1 MKKIIIL
8 ILVILSLNSKV
19 YAKSE
24 LKLGALLP
32 LSGKHAL
39 LGNNIYQSILITI
52 FELKN
57 LRIKIIPLDTQSTKS
72 GTKKAFQKGLNE
84 QVDIFVGPIFFDT
97 LSVIKSLDG
106 FKDKI
111 FFSYSNSE
119 NNSLP
124 NVINFGIN
132 LSSQINALSKVFNQ
146 NERYI
151 FFGDS
156 SIFTKKVSEKV
167 KKLKSKRAQTVIYK
181 NFKDIDLKTKQ
192 ITNFNYRNKKHL
204 REIKRLEKIQKEK
217 EIEKTED
224 AALHARYID
233 NMKKHDTLD
242 KVKFRK
248 VFLSSYNEELIA
260 SLSYFDFYDANY
272 KDVQFITLNLWFEKK
287 YLNEPS
293 LENIIFPSINY
304 KAYQELNEKY
314 QKNFNRDIFH
324 LEVLTFD
331 MIPLIASTWFNSK
344 GRKLKA
350 SNFNGSYRGK
360 TGNFSIKEN
369 RANRDLILYK
379 IINKK
384 FKKI

>member
-132 LSSQINALSKVFNQ
+132 LSSQINALEKVFNQ

-151 FFGDS
+151 FLE
-156 SIFTKKVSEKV
+156 IAVILQEK
-167 KKLKSKRAQTVIYK
+167 
-181 NFKDIDLKTKQ
+181 F
-192 ITNFNYRNKKHL
+192 
-204 REIKRLEKIQKEK
+204 
-217 EIEKTED
+217 
-224 AALHARYID
+224 
-233 NMKKHDTLD
+233 
-242 KVKFRK
+242 
-248 VFLSSYNEELIA
+248 
-260 SLSYFDFYDANY
+260 
-272 KDVQFITLNLWFEKK
+272 
-287 YLNEPS
+287 
-293 LENIIFPSINY
+293 
-304 KAYQELNEKY
+304 
-314 QKNFNRDIFH
+314 QKNLRN
-324 LEVLTFD
+324 
-331 MIPLIASTWFNSK
+331 
-344 GRKLKA
+344 
-350 SNFNGSYRGK
+350 
-360 TGNFSIKEN
+360 
-369 RANRDLILYK
+369 
-379 IINKK
+379 
-384 FKKI
+384 

>member
-8 ILVILSLNSKV
+8 ILIILSLKTNV

-32 LSGKHAL
+32 LSGEHAI
-39 LGNNIYQSILITI
+39 LGNNIYKSILITI
-52 FELKN
+52 FELEN
-57 LRIKIIPLDTQSTKS
+57 LRIKVIPLDTQSTKS
-72 GTKKAFQKGLNE
+72 GTKIAFQKGLDK

-97 LSVIKSLDG
+97 LSEIKDLKG

-111 FFSYSNSE
+111 FFSYSNNE
-119 NNSLP
+119 NSNLT

-132 LSSQINALSKVFNQ
+132 LSSQINALEKVFNQ

-151 FFGDS
+151 FFGDNS
-156 SIFTKKVSEKV
+156 NFTKKVLEKV

-181 NFKDIDLKTKQ
+181 NFKDIDIKTKQ
-192 ITNFNYRNKKHL
+192 VTNFNYRNKKHL

-217 EIEKTED
+217 ELEKAED
-224 AALHARYID
+224 ATLHAKYIE

-293 LENIIFPSINY
+293 FENIIFPSINY

-314 QKNFNRDIFH
+314 QKNFNRDIYH

-331 MIPLIASTWFNSK
+331 MLPLIASTWFNSK
-344 GRKLKA
+344 DQKLKA
-350 SNFNGSYRGK
+350 SNFNGSYKGK

-369 RANRDLILYK
+369 KVNRNLILYK
-379 IINKK
+379 IVDKK